1 MKGIYH
7 IPEQFWSLFKSRNR
21 YIYIESLL
29 LIYEEYLY
37 NDYFLSKETCIQLL
51 ADCFSNR
58 LVDISADD
66 TEEDMDKLEPIATR
80 IFAKLV
86 KFGWLRKI
94 EDYGAF
100 KTNVVI
106 PDYASIFIET
116 FQKLNDP
123 EADETDLYIQNVY
136 TNIYSFYY
144 DNKAGIE
151 LLKTAMI
158 NTAKL
163 NRALQD
169 MLHNM
174 DKFFETLLK
183 QESYEELLQE
193 HLNGYVDNIV
203 NKKYA
208 LLKTGDNFYIYKND
222 IKTLLRK
229 IREDEERQI
238 LLKRKMMAS
247 GSGKTGE
254 EVEQEMFE
262 ILDHVERGIANM
274 EKRIA
279 RIDSEHSKYVRATV
293 RRLEYML
300 NNDDNVKGN
309 VVKLLGMMNERRKDK
324 LLDKI
329 AGAIRIND
337 FTIIS
342 ENSMYKKR
350 GKRKTFE
357 DTIQMEEQTERDL
370 TAEEILRMNQSKSRY
385 STTQIEAFVLDKMR
399 NGNFSTDDY
408 PITTE
413 EDFELLILAYD
424 HSIRRK
430 SPYEVKGGSQDIIV
444 NGKYS
449 YPRLTFVLK
458 EGLEIDKE
466 LETKEEE
473 VKAHE
478 YDHDT
483 IL

>member
-1 MKGIYH
+1 VKGIYN
-7 IPEQFWSLFKSRNR
+7 IPEQFFSLFISRNR

-37 NDYFLSKETCIQLL
+37 SDYFLSKETCIQLL
-51 ADCFSNR
+51 SDCFANR

-66 TEEDMDKLEPIATR
+66 TEEDVDKLEPIATR
-80 IFAKLV
+80 IFTRLV

-106 PDYASIFIET
+106 PDYAAVFIET
-116 FQKLNDP
+116 FEKLDNP

-136 TNIYSFYY
+136 TNLYSFYY

-151 LLKTAMI
+151 LLKTAMV

-183 QESYEELLQE
+183 QESYEDLLQE
-193 HLNGYVDNIV
+193 HLNGYVNNIV

-222 IKTLLRK
+222 IKTLLMK
-229 IREDEERQI
+229 IREDEERQA
-238 LLKRKMMAS
+238 LLKKKMMLS
-247 GSGKTGE
+247 GGVSEDIGIE
-254 EVEQEMFE
+254 LLE
-262 ILDHVERGIANM
+262 ILDHVERGITNM

-309 VVKLLGMMNERRKDK
+309 VVKLLGMMNERRR
-324 LLDKI
+324 DKI
-329 AGAIRIND
+329 LERIGDTILIND
-337 FTIIS
+337 ATILTKD
-342 ENSMYKKR
+342 SMYQKR
-350 GKRKTFE
+350 GRRKTFE
-357 DTIQMEEQTERDL
+357 DTIEVEKSVEYDL
-370 TAEEILRMNQSKSRY
+370 TAEEILKLNQNKNRY
-385 STTQIEAFVLDKMR
+385 SKKEIENFILDKMEHGSYTIDE
-399 NGNFSTDDY
+399 NSVNSQA
-408 PITTE
+408 E
-413 EDFELLILAYD
+413 FELLILAYD
-424 HSIRRK
+424 HSIRRR
-430 SPYEVKGGSQDIIV
+430 SPYVVQKREEELIQ
-444 NGKYS
+444 NNKYS
-449 YPRLTFVLK
+449 YPRMTFELK
-458 EGLEIDKE
+458 EEMVSVIQ
-466 LETKEEE
+466 ETKE
-473 VKAHE
+473 
-478 YDHDT
+478 DSNDT

>member
-1 MKGIYH
+1 MKGIYN

-21 YIYIESLL
+21 YIYMESLL

-37 NDYFLSKETCIQLL
+37 NDYFLSKETCIQIL

-66 TEEDMDKLEPIATR
+66 TEEDVDKLEPIATR
-80 IFAKLV
+80 IFTKLV

-106 PDYASIFIET
+106 PDYASVFIET
-116 FQKLNDP
+116 FQKINDP

-151 LLKTAMI
+151 LLKTAKV

-174 DKFFETLLK
+174 DKFFEALLK

-193 HLNGYVDNIV
+193 HLNSYVDNIV

-229 IREDEERQI
+229 IREDEDRQF

-247 GSGKTGE
+247 GQTTE
-254 EVEQEMFE
+254 EVEAQMLE
-262 ILDHVERGIANM
+262 ILDHIERGIANM
-274 EKRIA
+274 EKRIS

-309 VVKLLGMMNERRKDK
+309 VVKLLGMMNEKRKDK

-342 ENSMYKKR
+342 DNSMYKKR

-357 DTIQMEEQTERDL
+357 DSIGIENQVEVDL
-370 TAEEILRMNQSKSRY
+370 TAEEILKLNKNKTRY
-385 STTQIEAFVLDKMR
+385 SKAEIEEFIMDKMKQ
-399 NGNFSTDDY
+399 GIFCTDDY

-413 EDFELLILAYD
+413 SDFELLILAYD

-430 SPYEVKGGSQDIIV
+430 SPYKVRVEEQEIIV

-449 YPRLTFVLK
+449 YPRLTFELK
-458 EGLEIDKE
+458 EQVEQ
-466 LETKEEE
+466 KEE
-473 VKAHE
+473 
-478 YDHDT
+478 DGDDT
-483 IL
+483 VL

>member
-1 MKGIYH
+1 MKGIYN
-7 IPEQFWSLFKSRNR
+7 IPEQFFSLFKSRNR

-37 NDYFLSKETCIQLL
+37 NDYFLSKETCVQLL

-66 TEEDMDKLEPIATR
+66 TEEDTDKSEPVATR
-80 IFAKLV
+80 IFTKLV

-94 EDYGAF
+94 EDYKAF

-116 FQKLNDP
+116 FQKLDNP

-136 TNIYSFYY
+136 TNLYSFYY
-144 DNKAGIE
+144 DNKAGME
-151 LLKTAMI
+151 LLRAAMV
-158 NTAKL
+158 NTARL

-193 HLNGYVDNIV
+193 HLNGYVNNIV

-222 IKTLLRK
+222 IKTLLNK
-229 IREDEERQI
+229 IREDEERQA
-238 LLKRKMMAS
+238 LLKKKLLL
-247 GSGKTGE
+247 GGKAE
-254 EVEQEMFE
+254 EETDNELFD

-274 EKRIA
+274 ERRIA
-279 RIDSEHSKYVRATV
+279 HIDSEHSKYVRATV

-324 LLDKI
+324 ILNKLGD
-329 AGAIRIND
+329 AILIND
-337 FTIIS
+337 FTVLS
-342 ENSMYKKR
+342 KDAMYQKR
-350 GKRKTFE
+350 GPRKNFE
-357 DTIQMEEQTERDL
+357 DTIEGEANQEKDL
-370 TAEEILRMNQSKSRY
+370 TAEEILRLNRNKNRY
-385 STTQIEAFVLDKMR
+385 SKKEIEHFILDKMEA
-399 NGNFSTDDY
+399 GEY
-408 PITTE
+408 TTNEQSVQTQE
-413 EDFELLILAYD
+413 EFELLILAYD
-424 HSIRRK
+424 HSIRKK
-430 SPYEVKGGSQDIIV
+430 SPYSVRRDEYELIQNEKF
-444 NGKYS
+444 S
-449 YPRLTFVLK
+449 YPRLTFERK
-458 EGLEIDKE
+458 A
-466 LETKEEE
+466 ETEE
-473 VKAHE
+473 KN
-478 YDHDT
+478 DT

>member
-1 MKGIYH
+1 MKGIYN
-7 IPEQFWSLFKSRNR
+7 IPEQFFSLFISRNR

-37 NDYFLSKETCIQLL
+37 NDYFLSKETCIQIL

-66 TEEDMDKLEPIATR
+66 TEEDTDKLEPIATR
-80 IFAKLV
+80 IFSKLV

-116 FQKLNDP
+116 FQKLDNP

-136 TNIYSFYY
+136 TNLYSFYY

-151 LLKTAMI
+151 LLKTAMV

-183 QESYEELLQE
+183 QESYEDLLQE

-203 NKKYA
+203 NKKYS

-222 IKTLLRK
+222 IKTLLTK
-229 IREDEERQI
+229 IREDEEKQL
-238 LLKRKMMAS
+238 LLKNKILAFGQAS
-247 GSGKTGE
+247 SS
-254 EVEQEMFE
+254 VEQEMNE

-324 LLDKI
+324 ILEKI
-329 AGAIRIND
+329 AGTILIND
-337 FTIIS
+337 FTILS
-342 ENSMYKKR
+342 QESMYQKR
-350 GKRKTFE
+350 GRRRSFE
-357 DTIQMEEQTERDL
+357 DTVEIEKYTEIDL
-370 TAEEILRMNQSKSRY
+370 TAEEILKLNQNKNRY
-385 STTQIEAFVLDKMR
+385 SKTEIEHFISDRMKSGTYTTDQTSVQSQ
-399 NGNFSTDDY
+399 G
-408 PITTE
+408 
-413 EDFELLILAYD
+413 DFELLILAYD
-424 HSIRRK
+424 HSIRKR
-430 SPYEVKGGSQDIIV
+430 SPFKVKKEEHEIIE
-444 NGKYS
+444 NGIYS
-449 YPRLTFVLK
+449 YPKLTFELKGEIPQEIKEDSDDSVL
-458 EGLEIDKE
+458 
-466 LETKEEE
+466 
-473 VKAHE
+473 
-478 YDHDT
+478 
-483 IL
+483 

>member
-1 MKGIYH
+1 MKGIYN
-7 IPEQFWSLFKSRNR
+7 IPEQFFSLFISRNR
-21 YIYIESLL
+21 YIYMESLL

-51 ADCFSNR
+51 SDCFANR

-66 TEEDMDKLEPIATR
+66 TEEDIDKLEPIATR
-80 IFAKLV
+80 IFTRLV

-116 FQKLNDP
+116 FAKLDNP

-136 TNIYSFYY
+136 TNLYSFYY

-151 LLKTAMI
+151 LLKTAMV

-183 QESYEELLQE
+183 QESYEDLLQE

-222 IKTLLRK
+222 IKTLLK
-229 IREDEERQI
+229 QIREDEERQY
-238 LLKRKMMAS
+238 LLKKKMML
-247 GSGKTGE
+247 SGKTSE
-254 EVEQEMFE
+254 ETGNELIE
-262 ILDHVERGIANM
+262 ILDHVERGVSNM

-309 VVKLLGMMNERRKDK
+309 VVKLLGMMNEKRKDK
-324 LLDKI
+324 MLEKI
-329 AGAIRIND
+329 GDTILIND
-337 FTIIS
+337 STVLS
-342 ENSMYKKR
+342 KDSMYQRR
-350 GKRKTFE
+350 GRRKTFE
-357 DTIQMEEQTERDL
+357 DTVEAEKIMESDL
-370 TAEEILRMNQSKSRY
+370 TAEEILKLNQNKNRY
-385 STTQIEAFVLDKMR
+385 SKKEIESFILNRMDRGVYTTD
-399 NGNFSTDDY
+399 
-408 PITTE
+408 E
-413 EDFELLILAYD
+413 ESVKTREEFELLILAYD

-430 SPYEVKGGSQDIIV
+430 SPYVVQKQEQELVQ
-444 NGKYS
+444 NNKYS

-458 EGLEIDKE
+458 EDSN
-466 LETKEEE
+466 
-473 VKAHE
+473 
-478 YDHDT
+478 DT

>member
-1 MKGIYH
+1 MKGIYN
-7 IPEQFWSLFKSRNR
+7 IPEQFFSLFISRNR
-21 YIYIESLL
+21 YIYMESLL

-51 ADCFSNR
+51 SDCFANR

-66 TEEDMDKLEPIATR
+66 TEEDIDKLEPIATR
-80 IFAKLV
+80 IFTRLV

-116 FQKLNDP
+116 FAKLDNP

-136 TNIYSFYY
+136 TNLYSFYY

-151 LLKTAMI
+151 LLKTAMV

-183 QESYEELLQE
+183 QESYEDLLQE

-203 NKKYA
+203 NKKFA

-222 IKTLLRK
+222 IKTLLK
-229 IREDEERQI
+229 QIREDEERQY
-238 LLKRKMMAS
+238 LLKKKMML
-247 GSGKTGE
+247 SGKTSE
-254 EVEQEMFE
+254 ETGNELIE
-262 ILDHVERGIANM
+262 ILDHVERGVSNM

-309 VVKLLGMMNERRKDK
+309 VVKLLGMMNEKRKDK
-324 LLDKI
+324 MLEKI
-329 AGAIRIND
+329 GDTILIND
-337 FTIIS
+337 STVLS
-342 ENSMYKKR
+342 KDSMYQRR
-350 GKRKTFE
+350 GRRKTFE
-357 DTIQMEEQTERDL
+357 DTVEAEKIVESDL
-370 TAEEILRMNQSKSRY
+370 TAEEILKLNQNKNRY
-385 STTQIEAFVLDKMR
+385 SKKEIESFILDRMDRGVYTTD
-399 NGNFSTDDY
+399 
-408 PITTE
+408 E
-413 EDFELLILAYD
+413 ESVRTQEEFELLILAYD

-430 SPYEVKGGSQDIIV
+430 SPYVVQKQEQELVQ
-444 NGKYS
+444 NNKYS

-458 EGLEIDKE
+458 EDSN
-466 LETKEEE
+466 
-473 VKAHE
+473 
-478 YDHDT
+478 DT